1 MTTAPEFSRR
11 SYVGAVL
18 DLYARLPGTR
28 PRSTRHDR
36 RLATSLYERGVPFS
50 AVRTALLLAVA
61 RRTLLRPKDAPPL
74 PPIGSLHYFVPVL
87 DEVLATPPEPGYA
100 DYLMTKL
107 KPFLITP
114 STSEP
119 LPSTTGQKS
128 PLSRGR

>member
-1 MTTAPEFSRR
+1 MTTTPEFSRR

-28 PRSTRHDR
+28 LRPTRQDR

-50 AVRTALLLAVA
+50 AVRTTLLLAVV
-61 RRTLLRPKDAPPL
+61 RRTLRPNDAPPL
-74 PPIGSLHYFVPVL
+74 PPIGCLHYFVPVL

-107 KPFLITP
+107 HPLLKN
-114 STSEP
+114 TSDP
-119 LPSTTGQKS
+119 QTLASTTGQKT

>member
-1 MTTAPEFSRR
+1 MTTAPKFSRR

-28 PRSTRHDR
+28 PRPTRHDR
-36 RLATSLYERGVPFS
+36 RLAASLYERGVPFS

-61 RRTLLRPKDAPPL
+61 RRTLRDKDAPPL
-74 PPIGSLHYFVPVL
+74 PPIGCLHYFVPVL
-87 DEVLATPPEPGYA
+87 DEVLAMPPDPGYA

-107 KPFLITP
+107 QPFLKT
-114 STSEP
+114 TSSP
-119 LPSTTGQKS
+119 GPPVSTTGQKS

>member
-1 MTTAPEFSRR
+1 MTTTPELSRR
-11 SYVGAVL
+11 NYVGAVL

-28 PRSTRHDR
+28 PRPTRQDR

-61 RRTLLRPKDAPPL
+61 RRTRRPNDAPPL
-74 PPIGSLHYFVPVL
+74 PPIGCLHYFVPVL
-87 DEVLATPPEPGYA
+87 DEVLATPPEPGYV
-100 DYLMTKL
+100 DYLATKL
-107 KPFLITP
+107 EPFLTTP

-119 LPSTTGQKS
+119 LPPTTGQKT

>member
-1 MTTAPEFSRR
+1 MTTTPDFNRR

-28 PRSTRHDR
+28 PRPTRQDR
-36 RLATSLYERGVPFS
+36 RLAASLYDRGVAFS

-61 RRTLLRPKDAPPL
+61 RRTLRDKDAAPL
-74 PPIGSLHYFVPVL
+74 PPIGCLHYFVPVL
-87 DEVLATPPEPGYA
+87 DEVLATPPDPGYA

-107 KPFLITP
+107 QPFLKTTSSPGPPVSTP
-114 STSEP
+114 
-119 LPSTTGQKS
+119 GQKT

>member
-1 MTTAPEFSRR
+1 MTTTPEFSRR

-28 PRSTRHDR
+28 LRPTRQDR

-50 AVRTALLLAVA
+50 TVRTALLLAVA
-61 RRTLLRPKDAPPL
+61 RRTLRPKDAPPL
-74 PPIGSLHYFVPVL
+74 PSIGCLHYFVPVL

-100 DYLMTKL
+100 DYLATKL
-107 KPFLITP
+107 KPFLVTP
-114 STSEP
+114 SISEP
-119 LPSTTGQKS
+119 LPSTTGQKT

>member
-1 MTTAPEFSRR
+1 MTTTPEFSRR

-28 PRSTRHDR
+28 PRPTRQDR

-50 AVRTALLLAVA
+50 TVRTALLLAVA
-61 RRTLLRPKDAPPL
+61 RRTLRPKDAPPL
-74 PPIGSLHYFVPVL
+74 PPIGCLHYFVPVL
-87 DEVLATPPEPGYA
+87 DEVLATPPEPGYV
-100 DYLMTKL
+100 DYLATKL

-114 STSEP
+114 ATSEH

>member
-1 MTTAPEFSRR
+1 MTTTPESSRC

-28 PRSTRHDR
+28 LRPTRQDR

-50 AVRTALLLAVA
+50 VVRTALLLAVA
-61 RRTLLRPKDAPPL
+61 RRTLRDKDAPPL
-74 PPIGSLHYFVPVL
+74 QPIGSLHYFGPVL

-107 KPFLITP
+107 QPFLKN
-114 STSEP
+114 TSSP
-119 LPSTTGQKS
+119 GPPVSTTGQKT